1 MLTSFP
7 HQLKTKMVRKYCILC
22 NKKETPLNPNGICS
36 PCQTI
41 YDTAQNSNSDPSDD
55 LTPSEQRI
63 VDALSFKMDAWKSEI
78 LVELKSKD
86 EKIDSLSREVDSLK
100 ATVAKMEEQIDSNE
114 AYERRDCL
122 VFTGSSIPAYT
133 TGENT
138 INLACDLL
146 KTKLNLE
153 VSPSNISTG
162 HRLGNRSAAQGED
175 RRPIILKFC
184 RREIKNDITS
194 SCRTMKPENFYANEN
209 LTPTRSKIL
218 YVLRQAKKR
227 HPNKIA
233 SCKSIDGKVLAWVKP
248 PRPDA
253 PGARNT
259 RVSLN
264 TKASL
269 EKFLHDILET
279 SLSNIYPG
287 EWAN

>member
-1 MLTSFP
+1 
-7 HQLKTKMVRKYCILC
+7 MVRKYCALC
-22 NKKETPLNPNGICS
+22 KKEAPLGPNGICQ
-36 PCQTI
+36 PCQDI
-41 YDTAQNSNSDPSDD
+41 YDSARNTASNVSVD
-55 LTPSEQRI
+55 LSPSEQRI
-63 VDALSFKMDAWKSEI
+63 VDALSFKMDEWKSEI
-78 LVELKSKD
+78 LIELKSKD
-86 EKIDSLSREVDSLK
+86 EKIDSLTREVETLK
-100 ATVAKMEEQIDSNE
+100 ATVSKLEEQIDSNE

-122 VFTGSSIPAYT
+122 VFSGSSIPPYA

-184 RREIKNDITS
+184 RREVKNDITN
-194 SCRTMKPENFYANEN
+194 SCREVKPQNFYANES

-227 HPNKIA
+227 HPSKIA
-233 SCKSIDGKVLAWVKP
+233 SCKSIDGKVVVWVKP

-259 RVSLN
+259 RVFLN

-269 EKFLHDILET
+269 EKFLRDLLET
-279 SLSNIYPG
+279 SLIDIYPG
-287 EWAN
+287 AWPN